1 MGIDKPLEYSQN
13 CHFGYS
19 SNTMIS
25 HRHHHNNSS
34 EMGWQNDGMEPELYN
49 ELYNCSSLADLRND
63 QIETSTR
70 NNAWYDT
77 DL

>member
-13 CHFGYS
+13 GQFGYS
-19 SNTMIS
+19 SNTMGS
-25 HRHHHNNSS
+25 HRHHNNSS

-49 ELYNCSSLADLRND
+49 ELYNCPSLTDLRND
-63 QIETSTR
+63 QIESSAR
-70 NNAWYDT
+70 SNPWYDT